1 MHTDTTGMT
10 TIERLKAET
19 RDYLDSEHNNQIRG
33 FYHFDGYWTK
43 KAKAMEDLD
52 ADRREHLE
60 ELYAYMCGITIDDL
74 ETWTRES
81 GMQQLKYWK
90 YAGVGRVSDG
100 RKQALRHAAARAS
113 GSIVQN
119 NWKILQRVRW
129 HVGATLRRNIAGKVY
144 TALADTEVM
153 QHVEDVAS
161 SELNSTFWSDEG
173 SRFSNAIFRLEICKS
188 WLAGTE
194 HERIINER
202 LAGVSRAWLLF
213 KDVPIGTG
221 IIEDNYTE
229 TIRRANEQIEE
240 HEQAI
245 KSSQTS
251 IDSHKEHISDLR
263 RTKRDAN
270 RDLDGMSL
278 SLAMKL
284 KGFVKAVS

>member
-1 MHTDTTGMT
+1 MNKDTTGMT
-10 TIERLKAET
+10 TLERLEAET
-19 RDYLDSEHNNQIRG
+19 RDYLDSEHNNQIKG
-33 FYHFDGYWTK
+33 FYDFDGYWRK
-43 KAKAMEDLD
+43 KAEAMEKLD

-60 ELYAYMCGITIDDL
+60 ELYTYMSSITVDDL
-74 ETWTRES
+74 VTWTQENGR
-81 GMQQLKYWK
+81 QQLKYWP

-100 RKQALRHAAARAS
+100 RQYGIRHAGATAS
-113 GSIVQN
+113 GTIVQN

-129 HVGATLRRNIAGKVY
+129 HVGATLRRNIAGRVY

-173 SRFSNAIFRLEICKS
+173 SRFSNAIFRLEICQS

-213 KDVPIGTG
+213 KDVPLDTG
-221 IIEDNYTE
+221 ILEDNYAE
-229 TIRRANEQIEE
+229 TMKRANEQILD
-240 HEQAI
+240 HEKAI
-245 KSSQTS
+245 ETNRVST
-251 IDSHKEHISDLR
+251 DSHKEHISDLR

-270 RDLDGMSL
+270 RDLGGMSL

-284 KGFVKAVS
+284 KRFIEAAS